1 MVGAMDVSR
10 ALMIKP
16 QYLRLILKGEKTAEL
31 RRTPLKSVGW
41 VAVSALGG
49 RGFSPRCIVAVV
61 HFSGCEKVELDALL
75 GRAPEHR
82 VDAADVRAYLQTC
95 AGFLW
100 TISEVRLLSAPV
112 ELPYVKG
119 QVNFA
124 KLDAETVSKVS
135 ANVES
140 APNERRLLEVDAYL
154 ETLGVE
160 GLPRT
165 SKKRKL
171 EVAAAAASL

>member
-1 MVGAMDVSR
+1 MDVSR
-10 ALMIKP
+10 ALMIKS
-16 QYLRLILKGEKTAEL
+16 QYLRLILSGEKTAEL

-41 VAVSALGG
+41 VAVAALGG
-49 RGFSPRCIVAVV
+49 RGGSPRCIVAVV

-82 VDAADVRAYLQTC
+82 VDEADVRAYLQTR

-100 TISEVRLLSAPV
+100 TISEVRLLSIPV
-112 ELPYVKG
+112 EIPHVKG

-124 KLDAETVSKVS
+124 KLDAVTVNTVS

-140 APNERRLLEVDAYL
+140 APTEQRLLEVDAYL
-154 ETLGVE
+154 ATLGSE

-171 EVAAAAASL
+171 EEVAAASAAP

>member
-1 MVGAMDVSR
+1 MDVSR

-16 QYLRLILKGEKTAEL
+16 QYLRLILRGEKTAEL
-31 RRTPLKSVGW
+31 RRTPLKSIGW
-41 VAVSALGG
+41 IAVSALGG
-49 RGFSPRCIVAVV
+49 RGGSLRRVVAVV

-75 GRAPEHR
+75 ERAPEHC
-82 VDAADVRAYLQTC
+82 VDAADVRAYLQTR

-140 APNERRLLEVDAYL
+140 APNARGLLEVEAYL
-154 ETLGVE
+154 ETLDVE

-171 EVAAAAASL
+171 EELATAPAAP

>member
-1 MVGAMDVSR
+1 MASLVR
-10 ALMIKP
+10 ARNEL
-16 QYLRLILKGEKTAEL
+16 LRGHLIAEL
-31 RRTPLKSVGW
+31 RRTPLKSFGW

-49 RGFSPRCIVAVV
+49 RGSSPRCIVAVV
-61 HFSGCEKVELDALL
+61 HFSGCEKVEVDALL

-82 VDAADVRAYLQTC
+82 VDEADVRAYLQTR

-112 ELPYVKG
+112 KILYVKG

-124 KLDAETVSKVS
+124 NLEAATVSKVS

-140 APNERRLLEVDAYL
+140 AHNERALLEVDAYL
-154 ETLGVE
+154 ETLGKE

-171 EVAAAAASL
+171 EEVAAASAAP